1 MLYSNNRESFL
12 ARYNN
17 IIPIGN
23 IKILDNQAARNGDN
37 KASLAHF
44 NPKIFKT

>member
-1 MLYSNNRESFL
+1 MLYSNIRESFL

-23 IKILDNQAARNGDN
+23 IKILDNQAARNGDIID
-37 KASLAHF
+37 SLAHF
-44 NPKIFKT
+44 NHKIFKT

>member
-1 MLYSNNRESFL
+1 MLYSNIRESFL

-23 IKILDNQAARNGDN
+23 IKILDNQAARNGDI

-44 NPKIFKT
+44 NPKIFNT